1 MEKLSDE
8 AYKLNGFVKP
18 KYKGNNTM
26 ALKQSQLLPAELAT
40 QTADYARR
48 TWHWKIPAK
57 WKYEDLLN
65 PETYKL
71 VGDKLSPGDLIT
83 CIGELGDYDVDL
95 RVVSADRGY
104 CLVRPIR
111 TIFMNAVDV
120 RDEGAKEAR
129 VQFIPGK
136 GYVAM
141 TETGEPISV
150 HLVEREA
157 QEALAAYVKQKAAA

>member
-1 MEKLSDE
+1 
-8 AYKLNGFVKP
+8 
-18 KYKGNNTM
+18 M

-65 PETYKL
+65 PEAFKL
-71 VGDKLSPGDLIT
+71 VGDKLSPGDIIT
-83 CIGELGDYDVDL
+83 VIGELGDYDCDI
-95 RVVSADRGY
+95 RVVAADRRY

-111 TIFMNAVDV
+111 TWFANAVDV
-120 RDEGAKEAR
+120 RDEGAKEAK

-136 GYVAM
+136 GFMVFDEAG
-141 TETGEPISV
+141 ETLSR
-150 HLVEREA
+150 HLVEHEA
-157 QEALAAYVKQKAAA
+157 KDALAAYLKQKAAA